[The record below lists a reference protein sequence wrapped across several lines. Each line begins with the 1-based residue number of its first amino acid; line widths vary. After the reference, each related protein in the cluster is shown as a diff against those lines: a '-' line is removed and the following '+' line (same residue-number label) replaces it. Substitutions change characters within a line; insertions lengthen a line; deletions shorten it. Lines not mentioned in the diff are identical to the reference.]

1 MEPPEKP
8 KTEEEQVAELDE
20 YTATMRQIRKLDAS
34 RMRIKK
40 SFHASLVPGQ
50 EMVGYYQIKSDNIE
64 TTRMKSVEACR
75 AELVGLGYDE
85 KEIMK
90 IMSKLINYG
99 VSRQFLVKYN
109 PQ

>member
-1 MEPPEKP
+1 MEPPEKT

-20 YTATMRQIRKLDAS
+20 YTATMREIRKLDAS